1 MADETL
7 LEAFVD
13 FDEDADFKGKDRGSR
28 KQENKRGRMKVA
40 RERVRTGPSCPKAR
54 VGHRYPC
61 PAVSYLCSAFKVS
74 RAAAPKGTK
83 SCRIQ
88 GESVRPVHPSDR
100 SSERPGPASERPK
113 LASER
118 PGLASERP

>member
-28 KQENKRGRMKVA
+28 RQENKRGRMKVA

-61 PAVSYLCSAFKVS
+61 PALVFFDGGCYVS
-74 RAAAPKGTK
+74 REAAPEGTGGDK
-83 SCRIQ
+83 
-88 GESVRPVHPSDR
+88 V
-100 SSERPGPASERPK
+100 
-113 LASER
+113 L
-118 PGLASERP
+118 

>member
-1 MADETL
+1 MAAEEVADETL

-61 PAVSYLCSAFKVS
+61 PAEQFTYGSLLGKQAFGPEGGQSPVEHRGSLYTK
-74 RAAAPKGTK
+74 RPETADERLEPAP
-83 SCRIQ
+83 
-88 GESVRPVHPSDR
+88 
-100 SSERPGPASERPK
+100 
-113 LASER
+113 
-118 PGLASERP
+118 